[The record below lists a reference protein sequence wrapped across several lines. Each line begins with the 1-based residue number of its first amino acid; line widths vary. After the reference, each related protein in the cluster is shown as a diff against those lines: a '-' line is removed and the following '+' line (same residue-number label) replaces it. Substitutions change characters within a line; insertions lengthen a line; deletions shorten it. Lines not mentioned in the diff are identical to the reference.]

1 MMIGTEFNAK
11 LWRIVSLVGDVF
23 LILFPRRPLYM
34 THAKDIHLDTLLQH
48 TGTAPFDPATGAAPV
63 ALPSMRTSTVRFQNL
78 EALEKAQHA
87 KAHGERAVTYGRMGM
102 DTHAALEQIFC
113 DLEGAQ
119 RAFLAPSGLSAI
131 ALVFLSL
138 LKSGDHVV
146 VADCAYGPVR
156 YMDKT
161 VLQRMGIQIS
171 YVRGTAQA
179 MRSAIQP
186 NTRLLY
192 VESPGSLLFEM
203 LDLPALAALAHDH
216 GLWLATDNTWGSGY
230 VYRPL
235 DLGADISVVAGTK
248 YVGGHSDLMLGA
260 VMASDPELVQR
271 LNDTH
276 YAMGYSISADDAW
289 LAIRGAR
296 TLPVRMRTTAD
307 HALQVCQFLA
317 TRPEVNR
324 IHHPAWSQDP
334 GHALWARDCQGS
346 NGMLSIGLTLDTQA
360 CRAFVD
366 HLRLF
371 GIGFSW
377 GGFESL
383 VQWVDP
389 AALASHGY
397 WHEVA
402 SPSIVRM
409 HIGLESPADLIA
421 DIAQAL
427 DAAKA

>member
-1 MMIGTEFNAK
+1 MKTTKN
-11 LWRIVSLVGDVF
+11 V
-23 LILFPRRPLYM
+23 
-34 THAKDIHLDTLLQH
+34 HLDTLLQH
-48 TGTAPFDPATGAAPV
+48 TGTAPFDPDTGAAPV
-63 ALPSMRTSTVRFQNL
+63 ALPSMRTSTVRFRNL
-78 EALEKAQHA
+78 DALERVQQA
-87 KAHGERAVTYGRMGM
+87 KARGERAVTYGRMGM
-102 DTHAALEQIFC
+102 DTHAALEQVFC
-113 DLEGAQ
+113 DLEGAD

-131 ALVFLSL
+131 ALAFFSVLS
-138 LKSGDHVV
+138 SGDHMV

-161 VLQRMGIQIS
+161 VLNRMGVQVS
-171 YVRGTAQA
+171 YARGTVQA
-179 MRSAIQP
+179 MREAILP
-186 NTRLLY
+186 TTRVLY

-203 LDLPALAALAHDH
+203 LDLPALAALAREK
-216 GLWLATDNTWGSGY
+216 GLILMTDNTWGSGY

-235 DLGADISVVAGTK
+235 DLGAHVSVVAGTK

-260 VMASDPELVQR
+260 VMASDPALVQR
-271 LNDTH
+271 INETH
-276 YAMGYSISADDAW
+276 YALGYSISADDAW

-317 TRPEVNR
+317 TRPEVER
-324 IHHPAWSQDP
+324 IFHPAWHQDP
-334 GHALWARDCQGS
+334 GHALWQRDCLGS
-346 NGMLSIGLTLDTQA
+346 NGMLSIGLNLDAAA
-360 CRAFVD
+360 CRRFVD
-366 HLRLF
+366 NLTLF

-397 WHEVA
+397 WQETA
-402 SPSIVRM
+402 TPSVVRM
-409 HIGLESPADLIA
+409 HIGLESPDDLMA

-427 DAAKA
+427 DNARA